1 MSQEAESPTVE
12 VTCSNTRSP
21 TALPLSQPP
30 AASVSLAVKEG
41 TSGEWCGARY
51 AHPGPPG
58 GLSSCCPL
66 FNGSPH
72 GRRACGHVEGPWPGT
87 SLSGRGRTS
96 TWSHLDDSRTVSEDI
111 ATRST
116 CQLLHRHFHPY
127 PTCELPPTT
136 SSPPSPWQSVCHTPP
151 CLPPIHLPALR
162 LPPSGSSRPLTSPW
176 LPSTTQRPDSG
187 SPEDSLGSC
196 QCPVNLFA
204 ALPAGPAVGLGN
216 GVSLH

>member
-1 MSQEAESPTVE
+1 MDGE
-12 VTCSNTRSP
+12 
-21 TALPLSQPP
+21 P
-30 AASVSLAVKEG
+30 AATWRALGLEQACW
-41 TSGEWCGARY
+41 GEAAR
-51 AHPGPPG
+51 PRK
-58 GLSSCCPL
+58 SSDL
-66 FNGSPH
+66 QVAL
-72 GRRACGHVEGPWPGT
+72 R
-87 SLSGRGRTS
+87 
-96 TWSHLDDSRTVSEDI
+96 SHLDDSRTVSEDI

-187 SPEDSLGSC
+187 SPVGRGWGGG
-196 QCPVNLFA
+196 CPQGLAGLLPVPCEPLCRPTRRPRCWVEEWCVT
-204 ALPAGPAVGLGN
+204 ALKEKLTNKILKLPTEPVE
-216 GVSLH
+216 S